1 MHRECLHRQQFS
13 CMKEVRQD
21 SRYDVYSLRQIIN
34 DLRNELPGIS
44 EVYLFGSRRHRTRST
59 RSDVDILVQASA
71 STRPEEVRD
80 FAIEHCPALDI
91 FLINGAIAI
100 SCANNS
106 QVKGFNRGNLIRRL
120 DAVLLWAENRG
131 FTKADV
137 DWEFQVIKGQNM
149 MMTTLVTSVP
159 YPSKAEAI
167 STLECNPSVPKP
179 SFKWS
184 DIRDHPIS
192 IIAVAVVAA
201 CGLTFTAIY
210 NTRIVPLEKQIEAIN
225 ERNNAVNTNP
235 VTPSARKRPAV
246 KMPTP

>member
-1 MHRECLHRQQFS
+1 
-13 CMKEVRQD
+13 MKEVKQD
-21 SRYDVYSLRQIIN
+21 LRYDVYSLRQIID
-34 DLRNELPGIS
+34 DLRNELPGIL

-71 STRPEEVRD
+71 STRPEEVRV

-120 DAVLLWAENRG
+120 DAVLLWEENRG

-137 DWEFQVIKGQNM
+137 DWEFQVIKGQNRM
-149 MMTTLVTSVP
+149 MMMMMMMMMTLVTSVP
-159 YPSKAEAI
+159 YLSKAEAI
-167 STLECNPSVPKP
+167 STLVCNPSVPKP
-179 SFKWS
+179 LLKWS

-192 IIAVAVVAA
+192 IIAFVDAAA

-225 ERNNAVNTNP
+225 KRHNSVNTNP
-235 VTPSARKRPAV
+235 MTPSARRSPAV
-246 KMPTP
+246 KVPTK